1 MSFFHC
7 GLLLFCLPFLQL
19 SVSLLL
25 SRCLPAAFAFP
36 FAQSEDSSHALI
48 IASEEELF
56 IAHTCSCVCSFPLVF
71 WHILMIDFFI
81 FSGICVWHRGETKL
95 DSFDCHD
102 YCKYI
107 TGSVESK
114 AFTPQSAQTAILG
127 HFAQLPVDPSQR
139 DCHSQNCSKTVSLPL
154 GLRVPSP
161 TDSVKFRFPPLFLCT
176 LSSPSCLSM
185 FLLWTT
191 MHHACRRFHL
201 FSMEI

>member
-1 MSFFHC
+1 MSFFQC
-7 GLLLFCLPFLQL
+7 DLLLFCLPFLQL
-19 SVSLLL
+19 SVPLLL

-71 WHILMIDFFI
+71 WHVLMIDFFI

-139 DCHSQNCSKTVSLPL
+139 DCHRHQKKFTKKRKKSR
-154 GLRVPSP
+154 GL
-161 TDSVKFRFPPLFLCT
+161 K
-176 LSSPSCLSM
+176 
-185 FLLWTT
+185 
-191 MHHACRRFHL
+191 
-201 FSMEI
+201 